1 MQVNAVSPKA
11 FEPALGMVGRGG
23 AVLLNGV
30 TVRGA
35 IEGTRRDL
43 QEAVFRRRLQP
54 LAAGCAG
61 RKPLLQ
67 VKCFTRADTAC
78 RNRSQAATL
87 SEVTQFICKMR
98 RGPS

>member
-1 MQVNAVSPKA
+1 VQVNAVSPKA

-54 LAAGCAG
+54 LAVAVGWPVAQG
-61 RKPLLQ
+61 ANR
-67 VKCFTRADTAC
+67 CFR
-78 RNRSQAATL
+78 
-87 SEVTQFICKMR
+87 
-98 RGPS
+98 